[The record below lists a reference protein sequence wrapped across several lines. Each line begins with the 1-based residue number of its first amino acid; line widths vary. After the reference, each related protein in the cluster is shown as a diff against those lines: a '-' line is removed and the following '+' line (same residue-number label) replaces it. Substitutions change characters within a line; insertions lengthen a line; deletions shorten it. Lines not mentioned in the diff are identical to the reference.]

1 MAQTI
6 LFIDGENFIH
16 KLKSVLK
23 TQNSKKKQIN
33 LACIYFN
40 KLFKKPLGNLKVD
53 RKIFYAGKLHRH
65 PNTPKKSQQLIKFQR
80 KLRNTLV
87 NQGFEF
93 ILGGNVRGQKVG
105 RKTIFR
111 EKGVDVKIAVDL
123 VSLACD
129 KKLDTAIICSSDSD
143 LQPAIKEARQ
153 RDVEVVYLGFE
164 MKPNK
169 GLTYTTSRTILFR
182 NAEIVEAVLASKRK
196 NKSKK
201 SGRRGASSR
210 K

>member
-1 MAQTI
+1 MSQTV
-6 LFIDGENFIH
+6 LFIDGENFLH
-16 KLKSVLK
+16 KLKAILQACK
-23 TQNSKKKQIN
+23 LTKKVNI
-33 LACIYFN
+33 AEIDFN
-40 KLFKKPLGNLKVD
+40 KLFEKPLAGRRLD
-53 RKIFYAGKLHRH
+53 RKIYYAGKLHNH
-65 PNTPKKSQQLIKFQR
+65 PKTPRKSQQLIKLQR

-105 RKTIFR
+105 NKITFR

-129 KKLDTAIICSSDSD
+129 KKIKTAIVCSSDSD
-143 LQPAIKEARQ
+143 LQPAIKEARD
-153 RDVEVVYLGFE
+153 RKVEVVYLGFE

-169 GLTYTTSRTILFR
+169 GLTYTTDRTLLFR
-182 NAEIVEAVLASKRK
+182 NSEIIEAVSKTK
-196 NKSKK
+196 KKPKK

-210 K
+210 R